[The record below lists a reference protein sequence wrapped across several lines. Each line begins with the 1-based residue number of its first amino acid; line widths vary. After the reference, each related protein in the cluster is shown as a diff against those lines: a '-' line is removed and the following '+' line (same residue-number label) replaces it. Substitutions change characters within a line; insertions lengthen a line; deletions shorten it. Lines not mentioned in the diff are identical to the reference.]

1 MPRLKDSE
9 ELNDLNRAKKA
20 INRNNKRNF
29 KGADSAVVSG
39 STGKVADLFEELLK
53 KLVELRASLYEVNTT
68 IDLVILPPPEVEQ
81 RRGKIKA
88 VSVDRTTVAD
98 RFIEATSRLIVQS
111 NDIRGFTVRKLKN
124 NISYFSPAQIAEIDS
139 VFSEVN
145 DNWDNLQI
153 SIGEAQQAESEKL
166 QFIGDKLSELNEEWD
181 RGFSDWIQT
190 FDGLLK
196 SYGRGGTD
204 TERQVLG
211 VLDEANVDDAGSEA
225 SSISGSGYLSSHY
238 QPRDGYKIG
247 DQRLYAPRRY
257 M

>member
-20 INRNNKRNF
+20 INRNNMRNF
-29 KGADSAVVSG
+29 KGADNAVVSG

-53 KLVELRASLYEVNTT
+53 KLVDMRASLYEVNTT
-68 IDLVILPPPEVEQ
+68 IDLVILPPPAVEQ
-81 RRGKIKA
+81 QKKKT
-88 VSVDRTTVAD
+88 VDRTTVAD

-124 NISYFSPAQIAEIDS
+124 NISYFSPAQIAELDS
-139 VFSEVN
+139 AFSEVN
-145 DNWDNLQI
+145 RNWDNLQI
-153 SIGEAQQAESEKL
+153 SIGQAQNAEDVKG
-166 QFIGDKLSELNEEWD
+166 QYIGDKLAELNEEWEK
-181 RGFSDWIQT
+181 GFSDWIQT

-204 TERQVLG
+204 TEREVLG
-211 VLDEANVDDAGSEA
+211 VLDEAGSDAGSEA
-225 SSISGSGYLSSHY
+225 SSMSGSGYHLSSHH
-238 QPRDGYKIG
+238 QSRDGFKIG

-257 M
+257 L

>member
-20 INRNNKRNF
+20 INRNNMRNF
-29 KGADSAVVSG
+29 KGADNAVVSG

-53 KLVELRASLYEVNTT
+53 KLVDLRATLYEVNTT
-68 IDLVILPPPEVEQ
+68 MDLVILPPPAVEKQ
-81 RRGKIKA
+81 RKKI
-88 VSVDRTTVAD
+88 VDRETVAD

-111 NDIRGFTVRKLKN
+111 SDIRGFTVRKLKN
-124 NISYFSPAQIAEIDS
+124 NISYFSPAQIAELDS
-139 VFSEVN
+139 AFGEVN
-145 DNWDNLQI
+145 RNWDNLQV
-153 SIGEAQQAESEKL
+153 SIGEVQQAPDDIKL
-166 QFIGDKLSELNEEWD
+166 QFIGDKLSELNEEWE

-204 TERQVLG
+204 KEREVLG
-211 VLDEANVDDAGSEA
+211 VLDEANVSDAGSEA
-225 SSISGSGYLSSHY
+225 SSMSGSGYHLSSHH
-238 QPRDGYKIG
+238 QDRDGFKIG

-257 M
+257 L

>member
-1 MPRLKDSE
+1 MPRVKDSE

-20 INRNNKRNF
+20 INRNNMRNF
-29 KGADSAVVSG
+29 KGADNAVVSG

-53 KLVELRASLYEVNTT
+53 KLVDMRASLYEVNTT
-68 IDLVILPPPEVEQ
+68 IDLVILPPPEGERQ
-81 RRGKIKA
+81 KGRPKT
-88 VSVDRTTVAD
+88 VDRTTVAD

-139 VFSEVN
+139 AFSQVN
-145 DNWDNLQI
+145 ENWDNLQI
-153 SIGEAQQAESEKL
+153 SIGEAQQADDVKL
-166 QFIGDKLSELNEEWD
+166 QFIGDKLSELNEEWE

-204 TERQVLG
+204 TERAVLG
-211 VLDEANVDDAGSEA
+211 VLDEANGSDAGSEA
-225 SSISGSGYLSSHY
+225 SSMSGSGYLSSHH
-238 QPRDGYKIG
+238 QSRDGFKIG

-257 M
+257 L